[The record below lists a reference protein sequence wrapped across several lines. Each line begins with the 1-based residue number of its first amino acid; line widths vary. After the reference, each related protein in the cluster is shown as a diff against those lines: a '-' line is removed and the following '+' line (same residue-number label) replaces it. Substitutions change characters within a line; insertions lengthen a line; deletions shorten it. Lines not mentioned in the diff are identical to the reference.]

1 MYSFTAFCHYKFF
14 TFEMHSSHKG
24 NLASAPI
31 LFRHILQ
38 NGSDG
43 FTVTPSPTSRNS
55 IDAPCVKPYFFLSS
69 CGITILP
76 SLSTFLITPP
86 KKQKVRP
93 PKQTHKNANSDSRQ
107 TNPCTIGKAHRQR
120 FGICIL
126 SNSIFF
132 CGDEKKDIFLRKE
145 KYTDFAI
152 FD

>member
-107 TNPCTIGKAHRQR
+107 TNPCKIGKPHRQS
-120 FGICIL
+120 GICIL
-126 SNSIFF
+126 SNSIFIY
-132 CGDEKKDIFLRKE
+132 EKKRYTSTKE
-145 KYTDFAI
+145 KIYPDCNI
-152 FD
+152 